1 MDPLA
6 LALVIAGALCHASWN
21 LISKKVGGGL
31 YFVALYGLVSSLLCL
46 PLALQAWHAH
56 PAPLGLAAWV
66 AIGASALIHA
76 VYSLI
81 LQRGYRAADFSLVY
95 PLARGSG
102 PLFSVVGAVLLL
114 GEVPGATGLTGIA
127 AILVGILLLSGL
139 AEIRRSPRLRA
150 GVFWGGLTGLS
161 IAAYTVLDGWAIK
174 VLGLAPLLY
183 YGLSLLVRNLLL
195 LPQALR
201 RPDLLLAEWR
211 GKWRAIVAVGILS
224 PLAYSLV
231 LTALTRAPLSYV
243 APLRELSM
251 LAGVLL
257 GSRLLQEKISPLRAL
272 GIAGMLLGATLLALA
287 KPG

>member
-31 YFVALYGLVSSLLCL
+31 YFVTLYGLVSSLLCL

-56 PAPLGLAAWV
+56 PAPLGLAAWG

-114 GEVPGATGLTGIA
+114 GEVPGATGLAGIA

-139 AEIRRSPRLRA
+139 AEVRRSPRLRV

-257 GSRLLQEKISPLRAL
+257 GSRLLQEKISSLRAL